1 MPDKTQQPPELELP
15 PYEHVPETDLEREQ
29 SAGETLKNAS
39 APAPA
44 EEQSSAMAAVPPAP
58 LAVPPAIMEEKS
70 QMRRDIERI
79 LEEDLG
85 DIYLTL
91 NQKQRSQF
99 RIEGEK
105 AAAKIELIL
114 QQAKVHL
121 MTLIKLIRAW
131 LLLLPGVNRFFLEQE
146 AKIKAEKLLIL
157 KTADE

>member
-1 MPDKTQQPPELELP
+1 MPDKTQKLHTPELP
-15 PYEHVPETDLEREQ
+15 PYEHIPEAGLEREQ
-29 SAGETLKNAS
+29 SESEKQKNA
-39 APAPA
+39 ALA
-44 EEQSSAMAAVPPAP
+44 EADRPSQATVSIPPAP
-58 LAVPPAIMEEKS
+58 RVVPPTIMEEKS

-105 AAAKIELIL
+105 TAAKIELIL
-114 QQAKVHL
+114 QQAKVKL
-121 MTLIKLIRAW
+121 MKLIKLIRGW

-146 AKIKAEKLLIL
+146 AKIKAEKLIIL
-157 KTADE
+157 KTADD